1 MNPEQHPTS
10 NIQRPTSN
18 GSSNPRSLR
27 RSMFDVGCSMF
38 FLRFRGFNARIFIS
52 GKYFP
57 TGDNSGLQVPL
68 VVYIPDKFKDL
79 RPPEYKP
86 GGKSDRPVS
95 FVDFAPTVLSLAG
108 IQPDAGPRVP
118 RQIPGGAAVVRP
130 RFPRSH
136 GRTRRPRAQRHRR
149 PLRSDF
155 VIFNSMK

>member
-1 MNPEQHPTS
+1 
-10 NIQRPTSN
+10 
-18 GSSNPRSLR
+18 
-27 RSMFDVGCSMF
+27 MFDVGCSMF

-108 IQPDAGPRVP
+108 IQPPDWMQGHAFLGKFQEAPQSFVHGFRG
-118 RQIPGGAAVVRP
+118 RMDERDDLVR
-130 RFPRSH
+130 SVTD
-136 GRTRRPRAQRHRR
+136 GRYDRI
-149 PLRSDF
+149 L
-155 VIFNSMK
+155 